1 MDFSNVMQEQESI
14 YIDHRKVEKS
24 LLDLAL
30 KECEFW
36 FSTVRLGYS
45 GNSTLY
51 VYWIFF
57 AACGLKKKLFYAD
70 YKKI

>member
-30 KECEFW
+30 KECEF
-36 FSTVRLGYS
+36 
-45 GNSTLY
+45 
-51 VYWIFF
+51 
-57 AACGLKKKLFYAD
+57 
-70 YKKI
+70 